1 MPKSRPTLRSIAGW
15 LAIAGAAAGWACAS
29 PAADPGAPSASAA
42 GSGSTP
48 QAAAAPGAAP
58 SDSAAGPRAL
68 RTVSILDADLLERA
82 GIRRPER
89 LAYAPDGT
97 LYVLDGESRRVVA
110 LDPAGRA
117 LRSIGGY
124 GSDDA
129 SLQIPVDLGVD
140 RRGSLLV
147 LDRGRAALVAFDREG
162 RFLTAREFED
172 AAAEEARAPGARLLT
187 DPFGSLW
194 LLATVSRDILPLDSR
209 LSPARVAR
217 FLAPEESVRTAE
229 LAAFLPSGEAWI
241 YDSGSGALRRF
252 GAGGRLLLSVP
263 VADPAAGGGP
273 SDLAADRAG
282 DLYVA
287 EPAEQRI
294 RAYDPAGRLALERVL
309 GGSAAPWRPTSLALG
324 PQNRLA
330 VAAADRDEIQVL
342 AIERGS
348 GP

>member
-1 MPKSRPTLRSIAGW
+1 MAKSRPTLRFTTAW
-15 LAIAGAAAGWACAS
+15 LAIAGAAAGWACA
-29 PAADPGAPSASAA
+29 
-42 GSGSTP
+42 
-48 QAAAAPGAAP
+48 AAAAGPAAP
-58 SDSAAGPRAL
+58 DTAAAPRSL

-110 LDPAGRA
+110 LDPAGRM

-194 LLATVSRDILPLDSR
+194 LLGTVSRDLLPLDTH
-209 LSPARVAR
+209 LAPARVAR
-217 FLAPEESVRTAE
+217 YLAPEESVRTVD

-241 YDSGSGALRRF
+241 YDAGAGALRRF
-252 GAGGRLLLSVP
+252 GSEGRLLLTVPIAEP
-263 VADPAAGGGP
+263 VAGAAP
-273 SDLAADRAG
+273 SDLVADRAG

-294 RAYDPAGRLALERVL
+294 RAFEAGGRMALERVL
-309 GGSAAPWRPTSLALG
+309 GGAGAPWRPTSLALG
-324 PQNRLA
+324 PQSRLA
-330 VAAADRDEIQVL
+330 VASADRDEIQVL